1 MFDMR
6 RNRQGTRRE
15 SPKTV
20 QAGGLCCAL
29 VISLLGGACATS
41 GGIKEPQDLG
51 DRASYKVTIVA
62 ASISASRPN
71 GQPWHTQEPGA
82 GVKIVKS
89 LATLSRVP
97 LLPEVIDAF
106 EQERRASASVSPSPL
121 VEVHVGKLVLDSGP
135 IRTTL
140 SPRWNWSF
148 ALDPQEY
155 ADGDPITFVVRDADG
170 QEELGRYQTTVANL
184 IEKGNLQEGARP
196 SVGLLQISAEPMK
209 EPRASHT
216 YHFAVPANE
225 SMLSLVLRVRA
236 GASPG
241 WVPIPLLNGDS
252 IRIEA
257 KGNVTIHPGILQGV
271 PFSEPS
277 DPDGLPPSGR
287 GRPNP
292 IPECAELPHSALV
305 AAFAGEC
312 KFIGRRFEARNIPQA
327 GQLLLGVNDTDIGND
342 QDGFEVTVWVNPP
355 DLVRAHSVDE

>member
-1 MFDMR
+1 MSGLH
-6 RNRQGTRRE
+6 RNRKGRAG
-15 SPKTV
+15 PKV
-20 QAGGLCCAL
+20 RQASGLCCAL
-29 VISLLGGACATS
+29 AMSSLGGACATS
-41 GGIKEPQDLG
+41 GGSTGIQEFG
-51 DRASYKVTIVA
+51 DRANYKVTVVS
-62 ASISASRPN
+62 ASISASRPD
-71 GQPWHTQEPGA
+71 GQPWHTQEPGP
-82 GVKIVKS
+82 GVNIVKS

-106 EQERRASASVSPSPL
+106 AQERGRSASVSPSPL

-140 SPRWNWSF
+140 RPQWNWSF
-148 ALDPQEY
+148 ALDPLEN
-155 ADGDPITFVVRDADG
+155 ADDDPITFVVRDADG
-170 QEELGRYQTTVANL
+170 QGELGRYQTNVGKL
-184 IEKGNLQEGARP
+184 IEKRNLQESAGP
-196 SVGLLQISAEPMK
+196 SVGLLQISAEPME

-216 YHFAVPANE
+216 YQFAVPANQ
-225 SMLSLVLRVRA
+225 SMLSLVLRARA
-236 GASPG
+236 GASSG

-257 KGNVTIHPGILQGV
+257 KGNATIHPGILQGV

-312 KFIGRRFEARNIPQA
+312 KFIGRRFEARNIPRA
-327 GQLLLGVNDTDIGND
+327 GQLLLGINDTDVGND
-342 QDGFEVTVWVNPP
+342 QGGYEVTVWVNPP
-355 DLVRAHSVDE
+355 DLMQPSSAPQ